1 MRCADVVRSQGR
13 ERGGVEN
20 DSSHAKTGVL
30 CIPLHCKGLD
40 DEPVARY
47 FPHMADL
54 DPPRSKFAAYRA
66 RKKAAGFKEIRRWVW
81 DVNSPAFIEQMQL
94 EAEILKDAPEEK
106 EALDFIE
113 AVMAETMKDHPY

>member
-1 MRCADVVRSQGR
+1 MRCADVVRPQGR

-66 RKKAAGFKEIRRWVW
+66 RKKAAGFRELRMWVP
-81 DVNSPAFIEQMQL
+81 DTRSPAFR
-94 EAEILKDAPEEK
+94 K
-106 EALDFIE
+106 EAARQAALLDHSEDERE
-113 AVMAETMKDHPY
+113 ASAMMQRLGAEARPDWT